1 MGLLSLYMP
10 LTKEKMNELETR
22 VETFFKDNKIP
33 LERKLDITK
42 VCTSLGIT
50 VSSLKLPDE
59 LKNQI
64 DGLILVKEGS
74 KKIGINSEL
83 SPQKARFVIAHELS
97 HYITQGD
104 SLEYAFKDEIYHG
117 KEKSQ
122 LEQYMDYMAAA
133 ILVPRK
139 IFKVYL
145 DVLSIEGEY
154 NKETVL
160 EVNPVLID
168 LLADRFQVEKDV
180 IYRRIIEVA

>member
-1 MGLLSLYMP
+1 MGLLSQYMP
-10 LTKEKMNELETR
+10 HTKEQMNELETR
-22 VETFFKDNKIP
+22 VETFFNNNNIP
-33 LERKLDITK
+33 SEKNTDITK
-42 VCTSLGIT
+42 VCTSLGII

-59 LKNQI
+59 LKNEI
-64 DGLILVKEGS
+64 DGLILVKGDS
-74 KKIGINSEL
+74 KKIGVNSEL
-83 SPQKARFVIAHELS
+83 SPRKARFVIAHELS

-122 LEQYMDYMAAA
+122 LEQDMDYMAAA

-145 DVLSIEGEY
+145 DALGITGEY
-154 NKETVL
+154 TKDTVKN
-160 EVNPVLID
+160 VNLVLVD
-168 LLADRFQVEKDV
+168 LLADRFQVERDL